1 MFAAL
6 NPTDDYKTSVL
17 SGLSPSVIME
27 IAGRGMAFWTYQVTQ
42 EVFVFSLFI
51 SPLSLTHTLYV

>member
-42 EVFVFSLFI
+42 EVSVFRFPSYNY
-51 SPLSLTHTLYV
+51 SRRKKG